1 MKKTLL
7 LAFIVAAM
15 ISCKDKKKSPENRL
29 PESKQTATTATTA
42 EDEALATWLK
52 GKMLTASDTK
62 LDYNN
67 FKLYADGTCEDK
79 GAAKTSWTIEGGKL
93 NIGGMMKISIEKKD
107 EQTIILHRSLSDET
121 YQVVAIP

>member
-1 MKKTLL
+1 MKKTVLL
-7 LAFIVAAM
+7 TFIIATM
-15 ISCKDKKKSPENRL
+15 ISCKDNKSSTENKST
-29 PESKQTATTATTA
+29 EAKQTTTATPA
-42 EDEALATWLK
+42 GEDEALTTWLK
-52 GKMLTASDTK
+52 GKMLTAGDAR

-107 EQTIILHRSLSDET
+107 GQTIILHRSLSDET
-121 YQVVAIP
+121 YQVTAIP